1 MEKARNWSFIF
12 YPESAPSDWFEIL
25 QATGLPFAISPLHDK
40 DLNPNGEIKKP
51 HYHAILCFPGPT
63 TFSQVSKV
71 ANSIGSNVPPKKLL
85 SIIGMYR
92 YFTHQ
97 DNPEKYQYNT
107 EGIRVSNGF
116 DIAEYSALTV
126 SQTVQILKTIQVL
139 IQKNNIYE
147 YSVLMDYLLKEDI
160 ADLYQVACTH
170 TLFLSSYIK
179 SRSYAREDFKKELQK
194 RR

>member
-1 MEKARNWSFIF
+1 MEKARNWTIVF
-12 YPESAPSDWFEIL
+12 YPESAPQDWFDIL
-25 QATGLPFAISPLHDK
+25 QQTGLPFAVSPLHDH
-40 DLNPNGEIKKP
+40 DLNPNGETKKP

-71 ANSIGSNVPPKKLL
+71 ANSLGSNVPPKKLL

-97 DNPEKYQYNT
+97 DNPEKYQYNDSD
-107 EGIRVSNGF
+107 ILVSNGF
-116 DIAEYSALTV
+116 DINEYNALTT
-126 SQTVQILKTIQVL
+126 SQTIMLLKSLQSI
-139 IQKNNIYE
+139 IIDKKISE

-170 TLFLSSYIK
+170 TLFLNSYIK
-179 SRSYAREDFKKELQK
+179 SRSYAIEEFRNMLHSKK
-194 RR
+194 